1 MNILFACHRFP
12 FPPNRGGK
20 IRPFHMIQRLSQ
32 RHSVT
37 VASVA
42 HSQEELAE
50 GSGLKQYCDTILAEV
65 IPDSKRWMQAVAT
78 LPGNTPSSV
87 AYFHSGTLQKRVLDA
102 CRQGHFDLAVVH
114 CAFAAQ
120 YIEGVNGVPRV
131 LDFGDLDSGKWLE
144 YSAHRW
150 FPLSLGYSIEAR
162 KLRRYETQLASQF
175 NQVTLTTNGEKGEFQ
190 TLGVP
195 VPTEVIPNGVNTSY
209 FQARQTQPLDSRVM
223 AFLGRMDYYPNIDGV
238 LFFIEEIF
246 PLVRRRIPLAQ
257 LRIIGSN
264 PSRAIRNL
272 AGIPGVTVTG
282 HVPDVRT
289 HLEDAAVG
297 VVPLRL
303 ARGTQNKILE
313 LMAAG
318 IPVVTTATA
327 AKGIQAVAGRDL
339 LVADQ
344 PAEFA
349 QQVIEVLEQP
359 ELRSQLAAAGARQ
372 VAAAHAW
379 EPSMAR
385 FEEILARVA
394 AAHGKS
400 Q

>member
-42 HSQEELAE
+42 HTPQELAD
-50 GSGLKQYCDTILAEV
+50 GAGLKQYCDAILAEV
-65 IPDSKRWMQAVAT
+65 IPNPKRWTQTLAA

-87 AYFHSGTLQKRVLDA
+87 AYFHSASLQKRVSDA
-102 CRQGHFDLAVVH
+102 FRASRFDLAVVH

-120 YIEGVNGVPRV
+120 YIAGVNGVPRV
-131 LDFGDLDSGKWLE
+131 LDFGDLDSGKWFD
-144 YSAHRW
+144 YSVHRW
-150 FPLSLGYSIEAR
+150 FPLSFGYLMEAR
-162 KLRRYETQLASQF
+162 KLRRYETELAAQF
-175 NQVTLTTNGEKGEFQ
+175 NRVTLTTKGEEVEFQ

-195 VPTEVIPNGVNTSY
+195 VSTEVIPNGVNTSY
-209 FQARQTQPLDSRVM
+209 FQARKTQPLESRVL

-238 LFFIEEIF
+238 LYFIQDVF
-246 PLVRRRIPLAQ
+246 PLVRRCIPSAE

-264 PSRAIRNL
+264 PSRAIRKL
-272 AGIPGVTVTG
+272 ASIPGVTVTG

-289 HLEDAAVG
+289 YLEDAALG

-344 PAEFA
+344 PAQFA
-349 QQVIEVLEQP
+349 QQVLDVLEQP
-359 ELRSQLAAAGARQ
+359 ELRSRLAAAGARQ

-385 FEEILARVA
+385 FEEILTNVA
-394 AAHGKS
+394 AAHGRP
-400 Q
+400 